1 MNFQPGTRASHLND
15 LAVKA
20 KQALNRGELDLAE
33 RYLRDPDAA
42 SEVDKKRARA

>member
-15 LAVKA
+15 LARKA
-20 KQALNRGELDLAE
+20 KELLNRGELDQAE

-42 SEVDKKRARA
+42 EETGKKRAK